1 MSEIRAQDKCLAR
14 PELLEG
20 GAAGS
25 AKRDLVWFSTGDKLP
40 TDLLA
45 CHRTE
50 LVYGPAG
57 VSAGIAQGDWWR
69 PVADPGRGGQ
79 GRQTQ
84 RRSRDDRPER
94 QHRGE
99 QDKDR
104 CPVNIGPCE
113 RACQGR
119 HALALQAEQEG
130 AATKVLSR
138 GPGCATKLAETR
150 SLERIPPKPLPP
162 IIRGICGTLRRL
174 SLFGR
179 ATGNAPASRRR
190 DGEGSVQ
197 RRRQT
202 PAASGKRSRD
212 GAAG

>member
-1 MSEIRAQDKCLAR
+1 MLRSR
-14 PELLEG
+14 
-20 GAAGS
+20 
-25 AKRDLVWFSTGDKLP
+25 LV
-40 TDLLA
+40 A
-45 CHRTE
+45 CHRLE
-50 LVYGPAG
+50 LVYSPAG
-57 VSAGIAQGDWWR
+57 VSAGIAQRDWWR
-69 PVADPGRGGQ
+69 PVADPGTGGQ

-119 HALALQAEQEG
+119 HAVALQAEQEG

-138 GPGCATKLAETR
+138 GPGSATKLAEAR

-162 IIRGICGTLRRL
+162 IIRRICASQGLNAPPFAHGSPCCRRAARWCRPA
-174 SLFGR
+174 S
-179 ATGNAPASRRR
+179 PASRSRCIRESRPRR
-190 DGEGSVQ
+190 LVQ
-197 RRRQT
+197 PGCR
-202 PAASGKRSRD
+202 
-212 GAAG
+212 